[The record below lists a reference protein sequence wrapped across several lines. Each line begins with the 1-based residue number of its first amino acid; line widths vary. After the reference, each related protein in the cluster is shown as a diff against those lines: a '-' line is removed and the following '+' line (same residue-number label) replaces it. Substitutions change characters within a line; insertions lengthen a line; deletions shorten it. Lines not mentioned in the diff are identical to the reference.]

1 MRTGQVGDW
10 GKVEGE
16 EKRKAGEM
24 WREKRTGKVREI
36 FREKRTGKVGDG
48 RNVKGK
54 ENMKGSELGKVEGD
68 ENRLVYLSYGGR
80 GLVKHF
86 MSAPFMGNATTK
98 KTYK

>member
-24 WREKRTGKVREI
+24 W
-36 FREKRTGKVGDG
+36 REKRTGKVGDG